1 VSPKLIFI
9 SFVSYTFLLLV
20 VSWITS
26 KKADNKT
33 FFIGK
38 KQSPWFVVAYG
49 MVGASLSGVTF
60 ISVPGW
66 VGDTQFSYMMV
77 VFGYLV
83 G

>member
-60 ISVPGW
+60 ISVPGCNNA
-66 VGDTQFSYMMV
+66 
-77 VFGYLV
+77 
-83 G
+83 